1 MGLKDKPDN
10 NNLQYAMLRFKSNMG
25 TNIKF
30 ITICLLTSCATI
42 LAMTFVMDNVM
53 NNVFNH
59 LGINNPF
66 VSSSIT
72 NIPPF
77 EASILPPFTSD
88 EEMALLPPSSFSYL
102 TIVDAGSSGC
112 RAHVFRYGRL
122 GHEKGP
128 LYIVPKH
135 VSLKVKPGLSSF
147 KDKPSEAGQSLKGL
161 IDFMKENVP
170 QDKYSTTPIWLKATA
185 GLRMLNTNTA
195 NAILTSVR
203 NFLSNNNMQNTHSKT
218 DSSTTTSSG
227 SNTNVDNP
235 FLFRPEWAKVISGQ
249 EEGATGWLAF
259 NYLMRLIGPK
269 DRRQSSL
276 HHSLSVSSTSKVSQ
290 STMEEYAVVE
300 MGGASSQ
307 VTQRAPTGISI
318 PESYKFNIK
327 LDNEDIVLY
336 THSYLGFGGEQG
348 REQVNKQLI
357 SKINTTDS
365 NHGDT
370 KVSDPCLNN
379 GLNFNR
385 GSTDTRSSV
394 YEGVDIPTINT
405 ISSSSSSSSSSNSK
419 HKKLLKDSD
428 QGSVSSVSVIGIAGG
443 VGDVTKVP
451 SDGTACMK
459 NIQGIFD
466 ANNGNTDKNLK
477 KNGDKKNCG
486 KTPQPISFDCTFQ
499 PAFVPTS
506 KNLMVF
512 ENFFYT
518 ASAGG
523 VNHHSEHMNI
533 NRRDILNDK
542 NVKKPSFPLTTTPLM
557 YRLAARRICSKN
569 WNDLQAKYP
578 IDGQP
583 KDVNTKLCF
592 GLSFA
597 ASFLIDGMHLR
608 PNKEILVAKDVNG
621 SDIEW
626 ALGAA
631 YMESSRLLS
640 GESSSSSSSSSVNGL
655 NLRSIEGNLNHV
667 ISSPI
672 ASICF
677 VIIIIILAYYMSRSC
692 SKNRRLNRGR
702 DLEMS

>member
-1 MGLKDKPDN
+1 MGLKDKPDK

-25 TNIKF
+25 TNLKF
-30 ITICLLTSCATI
+30 IIICLLTSCATI

-53 NNVFNH
+53 NNIFNNF
-59 LGINNPF
+59 GINNPF
-66 VSSSIT
+66 MSSSSLYN
-72 NIPPF
+72 NIPPI
-77 EASILPPFTSD
+77 EASILPLFTSD

-102 TIVDAGSSGC
+102 TIIDAGSSGC

-122 GHEKGP
+122 GNEKGP
-128 LYIVPKH
+128 IYIVPKH
-135 VSLKVKPGLSSF
+135 VSMKVKPGLSSF
-147 KDKPSEAGQSLKGL
+147 KDTPSEAGQSLKGL

-185 GLRMLNTNTA
+185 GLRMLNSNKA
-195 NAILTSVR
+195 DAILTSVR
-203 NFLSNNNMQNTHSKT
+203 NYLSNNNNNNN
-218 DSSTTTSSG
+218 D
-227 SNTNVDNP
+227 NNNP
-235 FLFRPEWAKVISGQ
+235 FLFKPEWARVISGQ

-269 DRRQSSL
+269 ERKQSSI
-276 HHSLSVSSTSKVSQ
+276 HHTLSVSSKSKVSQ

-318 PESYKFNIK
+318 PEAYKFNIK
-327 LDNEDIVLY
+327 LDNEEIVLY

-348 REQVNKQLI
+348 REQMNKQLI
-357 SKINTTDS
+357 TIINNNDS
-365 NHGDT
+365 IIISSSDK
-370 KVSDPCLNN
+370 KVDDPCLNN
-379 GLNFNR
+379 GLKFNR
-385 GSTDTRSSV
+385 GASDSRGSV
-394 YEGVDIPTINT
+394 YEGVDVSTINT
-405 ISSSSSSSSSSNSK
+405 ISNSSNRKNIKGSKDSSSSNSI
-419 HKKLLKDSD
+419 H
-428 QGSVSSVSVIGIAGG
+428 SVVVTGIAGG

-459 NIQGIFD
+459 TIQTIFE
-466 ANNGNTDKNLK
+466 ANNGNNDNNKN
-477 KNGDKKNCG
+477 KNNKNCA

-499 PAFVPTS
+499 PPFVPTS

-512 ENFFYT
+512 ENFYYT

-533 NRRDILNDK
+533 NRKDILNDK
-542 NVKKPSFPLTTTPLM
+542 NVKKPSFPLITTPMM
-557 YRLAARRICSKN
+557 YRLAARRICSKK
-569 WNDLQAKYP
+569 WDDLQMKYP

-608 PNKEILVAKDVNG
+608 PNKQILVAKDVNG

-631 YMESSRLLS
+631 YMESSKLLL
-640 GESSSSSSSSSVNGL
+640 GESSNSYGNSGSSF
-655 NLRSIEGNLNHV
+655 NLRSIHNNLDPT
-667 ISSPI
+667 SSPTV
-672 ASICF
+672 SIIF
-677 VIIIIILAYYMSRSC
+677 VIIIIIIAYCMSRNC
-692 SKNRRLNRGR
+692 SKNIRNNR
-702 DLEMS
+702 DIEMS